1 MELTT
6 HQKQLAT
13 LYSIIS
19 AIVQDK
25 NTPEMLKIGI
35 LNTLNDQ
42 LDMPEAGFVED
53 EETYLNLKHA
63 MSDLCKILL
72 KAERQRMGDMI
83 LNDINLN

>member
-1 MELTT
+1 M

-25 NTPEMLKIGI
+25 NTPEILKIGI
-35 LNTLNDQ
+35 LNTLNEQ
-42 LDMPEAGFVED
+42 LDMPDAGFVED

-63 MSDLCKILL
+63 LSDLCKTLL

-83 LNDINLN
+83 LKDVNLN

>member
-1 MELTT
+1 MELTM

-25 NTPEMLKIGI
+25 NTPEILKIGI
-35 LNTLNDQ
+35 LNTLNEQ
-42 LDMPEAGFVED
+42 LDMPEAGFIED

-63 MSDLCKILL
+63 LSDLCKILL

-83 LNDINLN
+83 LKDVNLN

>member
-63 MSDLCKILL
+63 LSDLCKILL

-83 LNDINLN
+83 LKDVNLN